1 MKLETYNQKSGTK
14 KKRSLFHVSCFMFHE
29 RGFTLIELLT
39 AVAVIGI
46 VSALV
51 LVNLNTGKKQKD
63 IERAAQKLMLD
74 IRRAQNLS
82 LSPSSGN
89 VCVYGLKI
97 NSVNDYFIY
106 RNDDPA
112 GDCAIGRSYVGG
124 GCIMGESCV
133 EEAIS
138 IGDSIEISSGA
149 GEDMAFEAPEPVTY
163 FNGATSTNA
172 LIITLSHSSCQGC
185 APKNVVV
192 NRFGQVEVQ

>member
-1 MKLETYNQKSGTK
+1 MTK
-14 KKRSLFHVSCFMFHE
+14 TSDKKIQRGHYRE
-29 RGFTLIELLT
+29 GGFTLIELLT

-97 NSVNDYFIY
+97 NSASDYFIY
-106 RNDDPA
+106 RNDND
-112 GDCAIGRSYVGG
+112 GGGNCVNRSYVSS
-124 GCIMGESCV
+124 ISAEDSSI
-133 EEAIS
+133 AI
-138 IGDSIEISSGA
+138 GSGMIVSNFVA
-149 GEDMAFEAPEPVTY
+149 DMDMAFEAPEPMTY
-163 FNGATSTNA
+163 FNGVAATNT
-172 LIITLSHSSCQGC
+172 LTITLSHSSCQGC
-185 APKNVVV
+185 APKNVVI
-192 NRFGQVEVQ
+192 NRFGQVEVTN

>member
-1 MKLETYNQKSGTK
+1 MRKIIKKSLLLKAKSYKLKAGG
-14 KKRSLFHVSCFMFHE
+14 
-29 RGFTLIELLT
+29 GFTLIELLT
-39 AVAVIGI
+39 AIAVIGI

-74 IRRAQNLS
+74 IRKAQNLS

-133 EEAIS
+133 EEDVS
-138 IGDSIEISSGA
+138 IGDSIEISSGV
-149 GEDMAFEAPEPVTY
+149 GEDMAFEAPEPMTY
-163 FNGATSTNA
+163 FNGAPAAGTMTV
-172 LIITLSHSSCQGC
+172 TLSNSSCPAC
-185 APKNVVV
+185 VSKDVVI

>member
-1 MKLETYNQKSGTK
+1 MAKTSDK
-14 KKRSLFHVSCFMFHE
+14 KIQRGHYRE
-29 RGFTLIELLT
+29 GGFTLIELLT
-39 AVAVIGI
+39 AIAVIGI

-74 IRRAQNLS
+74 IRKAQNLS
-82 LSPSSGN
+82 LAPSSVN

-97 NSVNDYFIY
+97 NSANDYLIY

-112 GDCAIGRSYVGG
+112 GGCAIGRSYVGG
-124 GCIMGESCV
+124 GCIMDESCV

-149 GEDMAFEAPEPVTY
+149 GEDM
-163 FNGATSTNA
+163 
-172 LIITLSHSSCQGC
+172 
-185 APKNVVV
+185 
-192 NRFGQVEVQ
+192 